1 MNTKPAMVKVSTA
14 IYFVFALAVHH
25 A

>member
-1 MNTKPAMVKVSTA
+1 MVKVSTA
-14 IYFVFALAVHH
+14 IYFIFALAVHH

>member
-1 MNTKPAMVKVSTA
+1 VNTPAMVKVSTA